1 MDRRSETRH
10 PHVSIIPS
18 LNCQDGHACQ
28 HSGEQKRLELNNV
41 QEETSSRSRPL
52 VQPRSC
58 LWDEILLKNTATGE
72 PVCQTNLSQILETS
86 TLPVSLAS
94 CEVEG
99 NQITGNIQNP
109 DKNSEH
115 ITKHASGESNDL
127 NGNNGIAFVNIDSYE
142 PDSSDGE
149 DDDGQDQPCLG
160 REGAGV
166 FQEAVDDIVSELG
179 KGIEAFTDLES
190 QLFTPSRRISR
201 ECCKEVRPVPLTRY
215 LSIDSDMNHS
225 NNKTL
230 KKSHAEDQAIPKS
243 NLIGDSRETQQ
254 INPVDTEICTPVT
267 TYNELNLSDD
277 EAEQG
282 NPPELVVRP
291 KIRKQNPT
299 SRLERET
306 HLSDDDEE
314 SESTSNR
321 GSETAKIQQGYDKRT
336 WRNDK
341 EELTFTTFL
350 KSKEYTDSEKDTST
364 DLTRNGVERN
374 EELCNISWDV
384 PEYYNKHLLQPL
396 EDEDSSE
403 CSGGEQSASGPF
415 RFAAAAAKS
424 SSDESSGT
432 LPGREECEPEE
443 PSADIEVYIGSG
455 LGGRELPPLEEVE
468 FPCLQYPEE
477 SSSDEEN
484 HLVSEFVHPGLFI
497 LDGNNN
503 LEDDSSV
510 SEDLDVEWRLLDEL
524 NEGLGV
530 AQAISSEDPQ
540 FIAYV
545 ALEERLTQDMENAV
559 AYLES
564 LAIGD
569 QQAHP
574 AASKECIDRL
584 PQISIT
590 DDCNA
595 VGQDQCYCTIC
606 FSEYVK
612 DEIVTELPCHHLF
625 HKLCVTLWLQKS
637 GTCPICRH
645 VLAPKHP

>member
-396 EDEDSSE
+396 EDEDRELSKEQYLRPSE

-455 LGGRELPPLEEVE
+455 LGG
-468 FPCLQYPEE
+468 
-477 SSSDEEN
+477 
-484 HLVSEFVHPGLFI
+484 
-497 LDGNNN
+497 
-503 LEDDSSV
+503 
-510 SEDLDVEWRLLDEL
+510 RLLDEL

>member
-1 MDRRSETRH
+1 MAYRLPPCKYGRAAGWANWGCAGQEAGKPALPEPVGDIMDRRSETRH

-18 LNCQDGHACQ
+18 LNCQDEHVCQ
-28 HSGEQKRLELNNV
+28 HSGEHKRLELNNV

-52 VQPRSC
+52 VQLRSC

-72 PVCQTNLSQILETS
+72 PDRQTNLSRILETS

-109 DKNSEH
+109 DKN
-115 ITKHASGESNDL
+115 
-127 NGNNGIAFVNIDSYE
+127 
-142 PDSSDGE
+142 GE

-160 REGAGV
+160 KEEAGV

-190 QLFTPSRRISR
+190 QLSTRSRRISR
-201 ECCKEVRPVPLTRY
+201 ECCKEVRPVPLTSY
-215 LSIDSDMNHS
+215 LSIDSDMNPS

-230 KKSHAEDQAIPKS
+230 KKSPAKDQAIPKS
-243 NLIGDSRETQQ
+243 NLIGDSHETQQ
-254 INPVDTEICTPVT
+254 INPIDTENCTPVT

-306 HLSDDDEE
+306 HLSDDDE

-321 GSETAKIQQGYDKRT
+321 GRESAKIQQGYDKYT

-341 EELTFTTFL
+341 EELTFTNFL
-350 KSKEYTDSEKDTST
+350 KSKEYKDSEKNTST
-364 DLTRNGVERN
+364 DLTRTAAEKNK
-374 EELCNISWDV
+374 ELKNIIFWDV
-384 PEYYNKHLLQPL
+384 QEYCNKLLVQPL

-403 CSGGEQSASGPF
+403 CSDGEWAASGPF
-415 RFAAAAAKS
+415 RLAAAAAMS
-424 SSDESSGT
+424 SSDESSGPS
-432 LPGREECEPEE
+432 PGREEREPEE
-443 PSADIEVYIGSG
+443 HNTDVEVYIGPG
-455 LGGRELPPLEEVE
+455 LGGREPPPLEEVE

-477 SSSDEEN
+477 SSSDEEY

-510 SEDLDVEWRLLDEL
+510 SEDLDVEWRLRDEL
-524 NEGLGV
+524 NEGLGA
-530 AQAISSEDPQ
+530 AQAISSEDSQ
-540 FIAYV
+540 FLAFV
-545 ALEERLTQDMENAV
+545 ALEECLARDMENAL

-564 LAIGD
+564 LAISD
-569 QQAHP
+569 QQPYP
-574 AASKECIDRL
+574 AASKECIDHL
-584 PQISIT
+584 PQISFT
-590 DDCNA
+590 DDRN
-595 VGQDQCYCTIC
+595 GKDQCYCTIC
-606 FSEYVK
+606 FGEYVK
-612 DEIVTELPCHHLF
+612 GEIVTELPCHHLF
-625 HKLCVTLWLQKS
+625 HKLCVTLWLQKEL
-637 GTCPICRH
+637 C
-645 VLAPKHP
+645 